1 MIERLLENN
10 LTLSI
15 RHNSLYKKDICEVIK
30 NAVDSTIEHACLFR
44 EISSDTVFYHLNKL
58 TMKSV
63 LEFLEKALEE
73 QFRG

>member
-1 MIERLLENN
+1 MIDRLLNQH

-30 NAVDSTIEHACLFR
+30 HAVGSTIEHTSIFR

-58 TMKSV
+58 TM
-63 LEFLEKALEE
+63 
-73 QFRG
+73 QNI